1 MREVMQT
8 ILTILIALSITI
20 ACIVSII
27 LNTFVNNYDEFMTW
41 LDKVIEKINKK
52 KKKL

>member
-8 ILTILIALSITI
+8 ILTVLVALFIMFT
-20 ACIVSII
+20 CIVSII